1 MASINRIIIFWV
13 LSLGWLVF
21 AYHAGGMIPDQ
32 QLWFALLVT
41 LLFGIPLYMAA
52 AYSVTIQ
59 RIHRAN
65 QFRNLGILYWFL
77 NKRILPYIGWALW
90 SVTFTFLLVFYLG
103 VTQKIEWVVF
113 FLTVPVFTCFYAVLA
128 PLAAREFKPYIAL
141 HKSLIW
147 SRWATALAMAAF
159 YVLYVKLASGYPSY
173 ASLTEAIASRSLGI
187 DGASQSILI
196 LEASRLLGFIE
207 GLKAYILGNLH
218 SLNDIIFL
226 VAVFLGSAVLFYN
239 IALAISSFMVP
250 LSEYR
255 RVLSPLQDVDVPAR
269 IPPRSLA
276 VASALMTFFMLFI
289 YVPSIVYVD
298 AWLRSTPRIVEY
310 LQETQ
315 VAVAEK
321 IESLEKIGDDYYK
334 PGTIAQT
341 RQAYLEVVHELES
354 SIHQLRKTTDQ
365 SFMLM
370 AQNVDDYLDWY
381 YSLPGEYERIVAL
394 ATGKLENWMI
404 ERLEAYL
411 MQGNAFG
418 PVQQSIEDALR
429 KNEQLRA
436 EYLEKINSI
445 LTENQIKPE
454 TQQPEIIQYS
464 PLDAIKEPPSN
475 SVIVNLE
482 NRLLISGGIGAAGAI
497 TGAIAGKVTGKV
509 IAKGAISLGAKALVK
524 VAAGKAA
531 SVLGGAAAGAASG
544 AAIGSVFPGIGTA
557 IGATIGGIIG
567 GISVGLGVEHLL
579 LKLEEHYSRDEF
591 KKQILDAIDEARLE
605 FEESLGMPGHDSG
618 LNPR

>member
-1 MASINRIIIFWV
+1 MVSLNRMITFWI

-21 AYHAGGMIPDQ
+21 AYHSGGMIPDQ

-41 LLFGIPLYMAA
+41 FVFGMPLYMAA
-52 AYSVTIQ
+52 TYSITIQ

-90 SVTFTFLLVFYLG
+90 SVTFTFVLVFYLG
-103 VTQKIEWVVF
+103 VSQKIEWIVF
-113 FLTVPVFTCFYAVLA
+113 LLTVPVFTCFHVIFA
-128 PLAAREFKPYIAL
+128 PIATREFKPYIAL

-147 SRWATALAMAAF
+147 TRWATALAMAGF
-159 YVLYVKLASGYPSY
+159 YVLYVKLASEYQPY
-173 ASLTEAIASRSLGI
+173 ASLAEAIQGRSVGV
-187 DGASQSILI
+187 DGASNSILI
-196 LEASRLLGFIE
+196 LETARLLGFVE
-207 GLKAYILGNLH
+207 GLKAYVLGNLH

-226 VAVFLGSAVLFYN
+226 IFVFFGGTILFYN

-255 RVLSPLQDVDVPAR
+255 RVLTPLQDIDVPAY

-276 VASALMTFFMLFI
+276 IASGLITFFMLFI
-289 YVPSIVYVD
+289 YVPATVYVD
-298 AWLRSTPRIVEY
+298 AWLRSTPRVVEH

-315 VAVAEK
+315 VAVVEK
-321 IESLEKIGDDYYK
+321 IESLEKIGDGYYK
-334 PGTIAQT
+334 PGTIEQT
-341 RQAYLEVVHELES
+341 RQAYLEIVHELDKS
-354 SIHQLRKTTDQ
+354 VHDLRKTTDQ
-365 SFMLM
+365 SFLLM

-404 ERLEAYL
+404 EKLEAYL

-418 PVQQSIEDALR
+418 PVQQSIEDAMR
-429 KNEQLRA
+429 KNDQLRS
-436 EYLEKINSI
+436 EYLEKINQI
-445 LTENQIKPE
+445 LAENQIEPT
-454 TQQPEIIQYS
+454 TQQPEIVQYS

-509 IAKGAISLGAKALVK
+509 IAKGAISLGAKAMIK

-544 AAIGSVFPGIGTA
+544 AALGSVVPGIGTA
-557 IGATIGGIIG
+557 IGAALGGIIG
-567 GISVGLGVEHLL
+567 GISIGLGVEHLL

-591 KKQILDAIDEARLE
+591 KQQILEAIDEARLE
-605 FEESLGMPGHDSG
+605 FEESLE
-618 LNPR
+618 LN

>member
-1 MASINRIIIFWV
+1 MSSIIRMVTFWV

-21 AYHAGGMIPDQ
+21 AYHAGSMIPDQ
-32 QLWFALLVT
+32 QLWFALLIT
-41 LLFGIPLYMAA
+41 FLFGIPLYMAA
-52 AYSVTIQ
+52 TYSVTIQ

-65 QFRNLGILYWFL
+65 QFRNLGVLYWFL
-77 NKRILPYIGWALW
+77 NKRILPYIGWAVW
-90 SVTFTFLLVFYLG
+90 SVTFAFLLIFYLG
-103 VTQKIEWVVF
+103 VTQKIEWIVF
-113 FLTVPVFTCFYAVLA
+113 LLTVPVFSCFHVIFA
-128 PLAAREFKPYIAL
+128 PVAAREFKSYIAL

-147 SRWATALAMAAF
+147 TRWATALAMAGF
-159 YVLYVKLASGYPSY
+159 YVLYVKLASGYQPY
-173 ASLTEAIASRSLGI
+173 ASLVEAIQARSLGI
-187 DGASQSILI
+187 NGASNSVLI
-196 LEASRLLGFIE
+196 LETARMLGFIE
-207 GLKAYILGNLH
+207 GLKAYVLGNLH

-226 VAVFLGSAVLFYN
+226 IFIFLGSTVLFYN

-255 RVLSPLQDVDVPAR
+255 RVFAPLQDVDEPAR
-269 IPPRSLA
+269 IQPRSLA
-276 VASALMTFFMLFI
+276 IASALITFFMLFI
-289 YVPSIVYVD
+289 YVPSTVYVD
-298 AWLRSTPRIVEY
+298 AWLRSTPQFVEQ
-310 LQETQ
+310 LQKKQ
-315 VAVAEK
+315 VAAVEK
-321 IESLEKIGDDYYK
+321 IESLEKIGEDYYK

-341 RQAYLEVVHELES
+341 RQAYLEIVHELETS
-354 SIHQLRKTTDQ
+354 VNELRKTTNE

-370 AQNVDDYLDWY
+370 AHNVDDYLDWY

-429 KNEQLRA
+429 KNEELRT
-436 EYLEKINSI
+436 EYLEKINRI
-445 LTENQIKPE
+445 LADNQIEPA

-475 SVIVNLE
+475 SIIVNLE
-482 NRLLISGGIGAAGAI
+482 SRLLISGGIGAAGAI
-497 TGAIAGKVTGKV
+497 TGAIAGKVTSKV

-544 AAIGSVFPGIGTA
+544 AAIGSVFPGVGTA
-557 IGATIGGIIG
+557 IGAALGGIIG

-579 LKLEEHYSRDEF
+579 LKLEEHYSREEF
-591 KKQILDAIDEARLE
+591 KQQILEAIDEARVE
-605 FEESLGMPGHDSG
+605 FEESLEMG
-618 LNPR
+618 RIE

>member
-1 MASINRIIIFWV
+1 
-13 LSLGWLVF
+13 
-21 AYHAGGMIPDQ
+21 
-32 QLWFALLVT
+32 
-41 LLFGIPLYMAA
+41 
-52 AYSVTIQ
+52 
-59 RIHRAN
+59 
-65 QFRNLGILYWFL
+65 
-77 NKRILPYIGWALW
+77 
-90 SVTFTFLLVFYLG
+90 
-103 VTQKIEWVVF
+103 
-113 FLTVPVFTCFYAVLA
+113 
-128 PLAAREFKPYIAL
+128 
-141 HKSLIW
+141 
-147 SRWATALAMAAF
+147 
-159 YVLYVKLASGYPSY
+159 
-173 ASLTEAIASRSLGI
+173 
-187 DGASQSILI
+187 
-196 LEASRLLGFIE
+196 
-207 GLKAYILGNLH
+207 
-218 SLNDIIFL
+218 
-226 VAVFLGSAVLFYN
+226 
-239 IALAISSFMVP
+239 
-250 LSEYR
+250 
-255 RVLSPLQDVDVPAR
+255 
-269 IPPRSLA
+269 
-276 VASALMTFFMLFI
+276 
-289 YVPSIVYVD
+289 
-298 AWLRSTPRIVEY
+298 
-310 LQETQ
+310 
-315 VAVAEK
+315 
-321 IESLEKIGDDYYK
+321 
-334 PGTIAQT
+334 
-341 RQAYLEVVHELES
+341 
-354 SIHQLRKTTDQ
+354 QLRKTTDQ

-454 TQQPEIIQYS
+454 TEQPEIIQYS